1 MDNEKS
7 HTAINNT
14 DLDSSSIGAAAQYS
28 DNNSASRAQNEDEID
43 LVQLWSVIWSK
54 RKLIGIIFGSAVVIS
69 VIVSLLMTKVYKSS
83 AVIIPIS
90 SSSSSSSGLLAMAS
104 SFLPFSAGSNIGGSS
119 KIMAVLYSRTLRV
132 MVIKKLNLIP
142 VLVKQKNNTKRKLL
156 KAQAVLKTMIQ
167 ISTNKQLGTI
177 TVAVF
182 YKNPV
187 IAQKIASVYVSE
199 LRHILNKK
207 AFTVSK
213 MNMLFL
219 KNEVSKTKRNIN
231 VVMTQV
237 YRMQKKYGLIIPSTF
252 AGGGG
257 SVKDIM
263 TYYSIFQRGGVKF
276 SALLV
281 RLKTLRAKYAI
292 LEKLYQQSRYN
303 SLKNNL
309 YVQVIDSPIVP
320 FIPAKPNKRLIVA
333 VSAVSSLFLS
343 IFLVF
348 FLEFIKNAKEKK
360 KGKDA

>member
-28 DNNSASRAQNEDEID
+28 DNNSASQAQNEDEID

-54 RKLIGIIFGSAVVIS
+54 RKLIGIIFGSAVIIS

-90 SSSSSSSGLLAMAS
+90 SSSSSSSGLLAMAQ
-104 SFLPFSAGSNIGGSS
+104 SFLPFSAGSTGESS

-142 VLVKQKNNTKRKLL
+142 VLVKQKNTKHKLL

>member
-14 DLDSSSIGAAAQYS
+14 DSDSASIGAAAQYS
-28 DNNSASRAQNEDEID
+28 DNNPASRTQNEDEID
-43 LVQLWSVIWSK
+43 LVQLWSVIWNK

-104 SFLPFSAGSNIGGSS
+104 SFLPFSVGKTGESS

-142 VLVKQKNNTKRKLL
+142 LLIKKNNKKHKLL
-156 KAQAVLKTMIQ
+156 KAQAILKKMTL

-177 TVAVF
+177 TIAVF

-237 YRMQKKYGLIIPSTF
+237 YRMQKKYGLIIPSTL

-292 LEKLYQQSRYN
+292 LEKLYQQSRYD

-309 YVQVIDSPIVP
+309 YVQIIDSTIVP
-320 FIPAKPNKRLIVA
+320 LKPAKPNKRLIVA

-348 FLEFIKNAKEKK
+348 FLEFIKNAKEKMK
-360 KGKDA
+360 NKDA